1 VTDQSDQ
8 SDQSDH
14 SQQSQQSQQSQPSD
28 RSDSLLD
35 GEGTGEGIELTVGE
49 PNSFEPE
56 DDPEAA
62 DPAPDARRDPDPG
75 TLI

>member
-1 VTDQSDQ
+1 MTDQSDQ
-8 SDQSDH
+8 SDH
-14 SQQSQQSQQSQPSD
+14 SQQSQPSD

-62 DPAPDARRDPDPG
+62 DPESDARKDPDPG

>member
-1 VTDQSDQ
+1 MSDQSDQ
-8 SDQSDH
+8 SDQSQH
-14 SQQSQQSQQSQPSD
+14 QSE
-28 RSDSLLD
+28 RSDALLD

-62 DPAPDARRDPDPG
+62 DPAADDAADPQRDPDPG

>member
-1 VTDQSDQ
+1 MSSTSD
-8 SDQSDH
+8 
-14 SQQSQQSQQSQPSD
+14 QSQQSQQDPD
-28 RSDSLLD
+28 RSESIVD

-56 DDPEAA
+56 DDPDGAETDTASDTAAHTGA
-62 DPAPDARRDPDPG
+62 DPRKDPDPG

>member
-1 VTDQSDQ
+1 MTDQSDKSDEQ
-8 SDQSDH
+8 SESI
-14 SQQSQQSQQSQPSD
+14 
-28 RSDSLLD
+28 LD

-56 DDPEAA
+56 DDPEAT
-62 DPAPDARRDPDPG
+62 DPDSDTGPRADPDPG

>member
-1 VTDQSDQ
+1 MSDT
-8 SDQSDH
+8 
-14 SQQSQQSQQSQPSD
+14 SQQGDQSQQQSD

-56 DDPEAA
+56 DDPDASDTA
-62 DPAPDARRDPDPG
+62 SDARKDPDPG

>member
-1 VTDQSDQ
+1 MSEQSDQ
-8 SDQSDH
+8 S
-14 SQQSQQSQQSQPSD
+14 QQQSD
-28 RSDSLLD
+28 RSDALLD

-62 DPAPDARRDPDPG
+62 DPDSSEASDPQRNPDPG